1 MLLGD
6 NTTSGSQRIQ
16 RYDPVNRVTLGT
28 FGQGLFNQNIQS
40 IAVDSRMERA
50 YVLDEV
56 GIVRVFNYNTGDFLD
71 AFTTNTTYRSINF
84 DAVSGN
90 LTFGGGFGLGVQSST
105 IFSTEGAPLV
115 TFTNGGDT
123 VYYAPIRRNTD
134 SWYQYWGLNPGLP
147 GICAARRLD
156 ATTGAQ
162 LSGSVN
168 AQNATGGQAVR
179 SSMFFSNGNLGYL
192 RLSGG
197 NLILSGLQAG
207 TNGYTGSTFELAN
220 LGTSTNENVNMVRGH
235 GEQVYILNGN
245 SLIGYHSGIA
255 APLGSHTMNFATASN
270 IRGMA
275 IVVAPE
281 PTSFAIMSIGIGIAG
296 LLRRRKSS

>member
-40 IAVDSRMERA
+40 IAVDSRTTRA
-50 YVLDEV
+50 YVLDAV

-90 LTFGGGFGLGVQSST
+90 LTFGGGFGVGVQSST

-115 TFTNGGDT
+115 NFANGGDT
-123 VYYAPIRRNTD
+123 VYFAPIRRGTD
-134 SWYQYWGLNPGLP
+134 SWFQYWGLNPGFQSVF
-147 GICAARRLD
+147 AARRLD
-156 ATTGAQ
+156 ATSGAQ

-168 AQNATGGQAVR
+168 GQAVSGGEAVR
-179 SSMFFSNGNLGYL
+179 SSMFFSNGSLGYL
-192 RLSGG
+192 RLSAG

-207 TNGYTGSTFELAN
+207 SNGYIGSTFELAN
-220 LGTSTNENVNMVRGH
+220 LGASTNENVNMVRGH

-255 APLGSHTMNFATASN
+255 VPLGSHTMNFATASN

-275 IVVAPE
+275 IIVAPE
-281 PTSFAIMSIGIGIAG
+281 PTSLAIISIGFGIAG
-296 LLRRRKSS
+296 LLRRRKST